1 MTRLACIG
9 ARVPEILLP
18 QGVDEAKWAV
28 VACDQ
33 YTSQPEIWEETERLV
48 GAAPSTLRLV
58 LPEVYLSDAA
68 ERVPRIHAAM
78 RAYLSDVLT
87 RAVRGLVLTERR
99 TESGPRRGLLLSV
112 DLEEYDFLPGSV
124 SRVRATE
131 GTILSRIPARTQVRR
146 GAPLECPHV
155 MLLVDDPRQTLI
167 EPLYARRRMDAP
179 LYDVE
184 LLQGMGHLTGWAVT
198 GEDDLIAAENA
209 LRALDE
215 GRGAAPLFAVGDGN
229 HSLAAARAVWLEK
242 RETLSPA
249 ERAAH
254 PMRFALCEV
263 VNLHD
268 PALRFAPIHR
278 VLTGVSHAGLAELR
292 ARLGSAGAPGP
303 AAVLVSCEGEQA
315 FPGLPVQTLQPLLD
329 EYLTAHP
336 EAALDYVHG
345 DAAAR
350 ALGRRPGACALLLPA
365 PDKRDLFPA
374 IARGPLPRK
383 AFSMGEAHEK
393 RCYFECRRL

>member
-1 MTRLACIG
+1 MTRLACVG

-33 YTSQPEIWEETERLV
+33 YTSQPEVWEETERLV

-58 LPEVYLSDAA
+58 LPEVYLSDAS

-198 GEDDLIAAENA
+198 GEGGLRRGAADDAARRQGA
-209 LRALDE
+209 GVSAGAAGRVRVRGAAAGCARAARGRARGAAAAVCGHHARPRGAHTDLRRRALTLPARSA
-215 GRGAAPLFAVGDGN
+215 GRGAARDG
-229 HSLAAARAVWLEK
+229 A
-242 RETLSPA
+242 SPSP
-249 ERAAH
+249 R
-254 PMRFALCEV
+254 
-263 VNLHD
+263 
-268 PALRFAPIHR
+268 
-278 VLTGVSHAGLAELR
+278 G
-292 ARLGSAGAPGP
+292 AGA
-303 AAVLVSCEGEQA
+303 A
-315 FPGLPVQTLQPLLD
+315 D
-329 EYLTAHP
+329 
-336 EAALDYVHG
+336 
-345 DAAAR
+345 
-350 ALGRRPGACALLLPA
+350 LLLRPVSA
-365 PDKRDLFPA
+365 S
-374 IARGPLPRK
+374 PL
-383 AFSMGEAHEK
+383 S
-393 RCYFECRRL
+393 